1 MATETAQD
9 TEAKSAPGRKAPH
22 VRVAIVGSGFSGL
35 GLAIRLKQRGM
46 ENFIILERAG
56 DVGGTWRD
64 NTYPGCACDVPSH
77 LYSFSF
83 APNPNWSR
91 HFSPQHEI
99 WAYLHDC
106 VKRFGLTR
114 HILFNHELLEAAW
127 DDAAARWRIETSRG
141 PFTADVLALGN
152 GPLSE
157 PCIPAMR
164 GLERFGGTVFHS
176 AQWNHEHDLAGE
188 RVAVIG
194 TGASAI
200 QFVPQIQPQVKQLI
214 LFQRTPPW
222 IMPRNDHAIAPQRR
236 ARFRRYPLLQQLVRS
251 GIYLQREIGALALVY
266 RPQMMRAPMR
276 QSREHL
282 EAQVADPT
290 LRAKLTPHY
299 QMGCKRILLSDDF
312 YPAVSSAN
320 VEVITERAREVTARG
335 VVAEDGSERLVDT
348 IIFATGFHVTDMP
361 AAVHVRGREGRTLAD
376 VWREGP
382 RAYLGTTV
390 SGFPNLFLLIG
401 PNTGLGHTSMIY
413 MIESQLA
420 YILDAVR
427 LMRQRG
433 VRAFEPSAEVQDA
446 YNEEIQRRMQGTVW
460 TSGCA
465 SWYLDAGGRN
475 STLWPGFTAEYRW
488 RTHRFDPSRYV
499 LTAAKPVPEPVT
511 ASRYRRQS

>member
-1 MATETAQD
+1 LATETTQDIVAQSGAARR
-9 TEAKSAPGRKAPH
+9 TPH
-22 VRVAIVGSGFSGL
+22 VRVAIVGTGFSGL
-35 GLAIRLKQRGM
+35 GLAIQLKQRGM
-46 ENFIILERAG
+46 ENFVILERAD

-91 HFSPQHEI
+91 HFSPQREI
-99 WAYLHDC
+99 WTYLRDC

-114 HILFNHELLEAAW
+114 HILFGHELLDAAW
-127 DDAAARWRIETSRG
+127 DDASAHWRIQTSQWS
-141 PFTADVLALGN
+141 FTADVLALGN

-157 PCIPAMR
+157 PSIPAIP
-164 GLERFGGTVFHS
+164 GLERFNGPVFHS
-176 AQWNHEHDLAGE
+176 AQWNHEHDLTGE

-200 QFVPQIQPQVKQLI
+200 QFIPQIQPQVKRLT

-222 IMPRNDHAIAPQRR
+222 IMPRNDHAISPQQR
-236 ARFRRYPLLQQLVRS
+236 ARFRRYPLLQRLVRG

-266 RPQMMRAPMR
+266 RTRLMGGAVRMA
-276 QSREHL
+276 REHL
-282 EAQVADPT
+282 ASQVANPE

-320 VEVITERAREVTARG
+320 VEVVTERVREVSEQS
-335 VVAEDGSERLVDT
+335 VIAEDGSERPVDT
-348 IIFATGFHVTDMP
+348 IILATGFRVTDMP
-361 AAVHVRGREGRTLAD
+361 AAAHVRGRKGRTLAE
-376 VWREGP
+376 VWDNGP

-420 YILDAVR
+420 YILDALR

-433 VRAFEPSAEVQDA
+433 IQAVEPRADIQGA
-446 YNEEIQRRMQGTVW
+446 YNEEIQRRMRGTVW

-465 SWYLDAGGRN
+465 SWYLDAGGVN

-488 RTHRFDPSRYV
+488 RTYRFDPASYL
-499 LTAAKPVPEPVT
+499 LTATKAKHEAIAAYT
-511 ASRYRRQS
+511 

>member
-1 MATETAQD
+1 MATETAQ
-9 TEAKSAPGRKAPH
+9 GRTARAESEKKTPH
-22 VRVAIVGSGFSGL
+22 VRAVIVGAGFSGL

-46 ENFIILERAG
+46 ENFLILERA
-56 DVGGTWRD
+56 DDIGGTWRD

-91 HFSPQHEI
+91 HFSPQYEI
-99 WAYLHDC
+99 WAYLRAC
-106 VKRFGLTR
+106 VERFGLAR
-114 HILFNHELLEAAW
+114 HILFGQELREAAW
-127 DDAAARWRIETSRG
+127 DEDAARWRIQTSRRS
-141 PFTADVLALGN
+141 FTADALALGN

-157 PCIPAMR
+157 PSIPAIP
-164 GLERFGGTVFHS
+164 GLARFEGTVFHS
-176 AQWNHEHDLAGE
+176 AQWNHEHDLTGE

-200 QFVPQIQPQVKQLI
+200 QFVPQIQPQVKRLT

-222 IMPRNDHAIAPQRR
+222 IMPRNDHAVSPEWRS
-236 ARFRRYPLLQQLVRS
+236 RFRRYPLLQRLVRG

-266 RPQMMRAPMR
+266 RPQLMGGAVRMA
-276 QSREHL
+276 REHL
-282 EAQVADPT
+282 AAQVVDPD
-290 LRAKLTPHY
+290 LRSKLTPRY

-320 VEVITERAREVTARG
+320 VEVVTERVREVTEQC
-335 VVAEDGSERLVDT
+335 VIAEDGSERVVDT
-348 IIFATGFHVTDMP
+348 IILATGFRVTDMP
-361 AAVHVRGREGRTLAD
+361 AAAHVRGRERRTLAEA
-376 VWREGP
+376 WSAGP

-420 YILDAVR
+420 YILDALR
-427 LMRQRG
+427 LMRLRG
-433 VRAFEPSAEVQDA
+433 ICVVEPRASVQAA
-446 YNEEIQRRMQGTVW
+446 YNEEIQRRMRGTVW

-465 SWYLDAGGRN
+465 SWYLDAGGVN

-488 RTHRFDPSRYV
+488 RTHRFDPANYL
-499 LTAAKPVPEPVT
+499 LTTRKTARAAIS
-511 ASRYRRQS
+511 ASS

>member
-1 MATETAQD
+1 MTTSAAQD
-9 TEAKSAPGRKAPH
+9 NVAHAEPVDTTRH
-22 VRVAIVGSGFSGL
+22 VRVAIVGTGFSGL

-46 ENFIILERAG
+46 TDFVLLERAE
-56 DVGGTWRD
+56 DIGGTWRD

-91 HFSPQHEI
+91 HFSPQREI
-99 WAYLHDC
+99 WAYLRDC
-106 VKRFGLTR
+106 AARFGVSS
-114 HILFNHELLEAAW
+114 HIRYGHELLEAAW
-127 DDAAARWRIETSRG
+127 DEGASLWRIETSQG
-141 PFTADVLALGN
+141 PFTADALALGN

-157 PCIPAMR
+157 PSIPTIA
-164 GLERFGGTVFHS
+164 GLERFGGAVFHS
-176 AQWNHEHDLAGE
+176 AQWDHQHDLSGE

-200 QFVPQIQPQVKQLI
+200 QFVPLIQPQVKHLT

-222 IMPRNDHAIAPQRR
+222 IIPRKDHAISLEWR
-236 ARFRRYPLLQQLVRS
+236 ARFRRYPILQRLTR
-251 GIYLQREIGALALVY
+251 GAIYLQREIGALALVY
-266 RPQMMRAPMR
+266 RPRLMRGAAR
-276 QSREHL
+276 IAREHL
-282 EAQVADPT
+282 AAQIADPT

-312 YPAVSSAN
+312 YPAVASAN
-320 VEVITERAREVTARG
+320 VEVVTERVREVTEHG
-335 VVAEDGSERLVDT
+335 VVADDGSVRPVET
-348 IIFATGFHVTDMP
+348 IILATGFRVTDMP
-361 AAVHVRGREGRTLAD
+361 AARHVRGHGGRTLAE
-376 VWREGP
+376 VWRAGP

-420 YILDAVR
+420 YILDCLR

-433 VRAFEPSAEVQDA
+433 ARAVEPRAEVQA
-446 YNEEIQRRMQGTVW
+446 TYNEEMRRRMQGTVW

-465 SWYLDAGGRN
+465 SWYLDAGGMN
-475 STLWPGFTAEYRW
+475 STLWPGFTWEYRW
-488 RTHRFDPSRYV
+488 RTRHFDHANYL
-499 LTAAKPVPEPVT
+499 LTAGKTSREAVT
-511 ASRYRRQS
+511 MS

>member
-9 TEAKSAPGRKAPH
+9 RTPHAEAVKKTPH
-22 VRVAIVGSGFSGL
+22 VRVVIVGTGFSGL
-35 GLAIRLKQRGM
+35 GLAIRLKQHGM
-46 ENFIILERAG
+46 ENFVLLERAD

-91 HFSPQHEI
+91 HFSPQREI
-99 WAYLHDC
+99 WAYLRDC
-106 VKRFGLTR
+106 VQRFGLTR
-114 HILFNHELLEAAW
+114 HILFGHELLDATW
-127 DDAAARWRIETSRG
+127 DEDASRWRVQTSRWS
-141 PFTADVLALGN
+141 FTTDVLTLGN

-157 PCIPAMR
+157 PSIPAIL
-164 GLERFGGTVFHS
+164 GIERFAGAVFHS
-176 AQWNHEHDLAGE
+176 AQWNHEHDLTGE

-200 QFVPQIQPQVKQLI
+200 QFVPQIQPRVKHLT

-222 IMPRNDHAIAPQRR
+222 IMPRNDHAISPQRR
-236 ARFRRYPLLQQLVRS
+236 ARFQRHPFLQQLVRG

-266 RPQMMRAPMR
+266 RPQLTRGAARMA
-276 QSREHL
+276 REHL
-282 EAQVADPT
+282 TAQVSDPE
-290 LRAKLTPHY
+290 LRVKLTPRY

-312 YPAVSSAN
+312 YPAVSRAN
-320 VEVITERAREVTARG
+320 VEVVTERVREVTEHG
-335 VVAEDGSERLVDT
+335 VIGEDGSEHAADT
-348 IIFATGFHVTDMP
+348 IILATGFRVTDMP
-361 AAVHVRGREGRTLAD
+361 AAAHICGREGRTLAE
-376 VWREGP
+376 VWRDGP

-390 SGFPNLFLLIG
+390 SGFSNLFLLIG

-413 MIESQLA
+413 MIESQLS
-420 YILDAVR
+420 YILDCLR

-433 VRAFEPSAEVQDA
+433 IQAVEPRAEVQAA
-446 YNEEIQRRMQGTVW
+446 YNAEIQRRMRGTVW

-465 SWYLDAGGRN
+465 SWYLDAGGVN

-488 RTHRFDPSRYV
+488 RTHRFDSANYL
-499 LTAAKPVPEPVT
+499 LTTRQAKREVVS
-511 ASRYRRQS
+511 ASS

>member
-1 MATETAQD
+1 MATETAREAVDQ
-9 TEAKSAPGRKAPH
+9 AKSEKKTPH
-22 VRVAIVGSGFSGL
+22 VRVAIVGTGFSGL

-46 ENFIILERAG
+46 ENFVILERAD

-91 HFSPQHEI
+91 HFSPQREI
-99 WAYLHDC
+99 WAYLRDC
-106 VKRFGLTR
+106 VERFGLAR
-114 HILFNHELLEAAW
+114 HILLNHELLEAAW
-127 DDAAARWRIETSRG
+127 DEDAACWRIETSRG
-141 PFTADVLALGN
+141 PFTADILALGN

-157 PCIPAMR
+157 PAIPAIS
-164 GLERFGGTVFHS
+164 GLERFAGTVFHS
-176 AQWNHEHDLAGE
+176 AQWNHEHDLSGE
-188 RVAVIG
+188 SVAVIG

-200 QFVPQIQPQVKQLI
+200 QFVPQIQPQVKRLT

-222 IMPRNDHAIAPQRR
+222 VMPRNDHAIAPERR
-236 ARFRRYPLLQQLVRS
+236 ARFRRYPLLQQFVRG

-266 RPQMMRAPMR
+266 RPQLMRGAKR
-276 QSREHL
+276 QAREHL
-282 EAQVADPT
+282 AAQVADPE
-290 LRAKLTPHY
+290 LRAKLTPRY

-320 VEVITERAREVTARG
+320 VEVVTERVRKVTEQS
-335 VVAEDGSERLVDT
+335 VVAEDGSERPVDT
-348 IIFATGFHVTDMP
+348 IILATGFRVTDMP
-361 AAVHVRGREGRTLAD
+361 AAAHVRGREGRTLAD
-376 VWREGP
+376 VWRQGP
-382 RAYLGTTV
+382 RAYFGTTI
-390 SGFPNLFLLIG
+390 SGFPNLFMLIG

-420 YILDAVR
+420 YILDALR

-433 VRAFEPSAEVQDA
+433 IQAVEPRLEAQAAF
-446 YNEEIQRRMQGTVW
+446 NEEIQRRMRGTVW

-465 SWYLDAGGRN
+465 SWYLDAGGVN

-488 RTHRFDPSRYV
+488 RTHRFDPANYL
-499 LTAAKPVPEPVT
+499 LTATKAKRE
-511 ASRYRRQS
+511 AAAGHF

>member
-9 TEAKSAPGRKAPH
+9 RTAHAESAKKTPH
-22 VRVAIVGSGFSGL
+22 VRVAIVGTGFSGL

-46 ENFIILERAG
+46 ENFVILERAN
-56 DVGGTWRD
+56 DIGGTWRD

-91 HFSPQHEI
+91 HFSPQREI
-99 WAYLHDC
+99 WAYLRDC
-106 VKRFGLTR
+106 VKRFGLSR
-114 HILFNHELLEAAW
+114 HILFGHELLDATW
-127 DDAAARWRIETSRG
+127 DEDASRWRIETSQWS
-141 PFTADVLALGN
+141 FTADVLALGN

-157 PCIPAMR
+157 PSIPKIP
-164 GLERFGGTVFHS
+164 GLERFKGTVFHS
-176 AQWNHEHDLAGE
+176 AQWDHEHNLTSE

-200 QFVPQIQPQVKQLI
+200 QFVPQIQPRVKHLT

-222 IMPRNDHAIAPQRR
+222 IMPRNDHAISPQRR
-236 ARFRRYPLLQQLVRS
+236 ARFRRYPILQQLVRG

-266 RPQMMRAPMR
+266 RPQLTRSTARMA
-276 QSREHL
+276 REHL
-282 EAQVADPT
+282 ATQVADPE

-312 YPAVSSAN
+312 YPAVSQPN
-320 VEVITERAREVTARG
+320 VEVVTERVREVTAHS
-335 VVAEDGSERLVDT
+335 VVAEDGSERPVDT
-348 IIFATGFHVTDMP
+348 IILATGFRVTDMP
-361 AAVHVRGREGRTLAD
+361 AAAHIRGRKARTLTE
-376 VWREGP
+376 VWSAGP

-420 YILDAVR
+420 YILDCLR
-427 LMRQRG
+427 LMRQHG
-433 VRAFEPSAEVQDA
+433 IQAIEPRAEVQAA
-446 YNEEIQRRMQGTVW
+446 YNEEIQWRMQGTVW

-465 SWYLDAGGRN
+465 SWYLDAGGVN

-488 RTHRFDPSRYV
+488 RTHRFDSANY
-499 LTAAKPVPEPVT
+499 LQTAGKSSHEAATVH
-511 ASRYRRQS
+511 S